1 MAAGEAQAILAQGL
15 ANANSIKM
23 INDANSASYTNF
35 HIVIEKNIFA

>member
-23 INDANSASYTNF
+23 INDANSLS
-35 HIVIEKNIFA
+35 